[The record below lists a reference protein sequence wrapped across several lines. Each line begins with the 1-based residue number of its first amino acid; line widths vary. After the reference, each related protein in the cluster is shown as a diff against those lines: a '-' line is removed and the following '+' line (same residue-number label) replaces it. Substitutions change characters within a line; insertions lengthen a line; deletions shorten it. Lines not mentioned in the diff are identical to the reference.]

1 MKEAQTV
8 WPELRRLNRITAV
21 LGFLLPPVLRRS
33 AKHGKAK
40 HIRHGNYTKLKTVS
54 VGDPP
59 NTRIIA
65 LSMYGD
71 LHYRQRMFD
80 AGAEAYVLKNE
91 AGAQL
96 EQAIDAV
103 LRGETFI
110 SPAFCKQ
117 QAPHL

>member
-1 MKEAQTV
+1 MARASPSQ
-8 WPELRRLNRITAV
+8 PNHGCARIPFA
-21 LGFLLPPVLRRS
+21 PVLRRS

-110 SPAFCKQ
+110 SPALCKQ